1 MTPSS
6 RLGIA
11 LLCLCILTAPLFA
24 QAPTA
29 ATQPTVVPGDN
40 LVTRHIP
47 PIPQSIADAVGRY
60 TESRSAGFRSWHP
73 SRREMLIRTRFADTT
88 QIHLVRMPLGMRKQ
102 LTFFP
107 DSVATAWHPNTAD
120 GDYFLFLKDLGGNE
134 FAQIFRFDMA
144 SGDVTMLTD
153 GKSRNSGG
161 PFARKSD
168 RVVYTSTRRNR
179 RDSDFYVVSPADP
192 KSDKLLSQSDSPG
205 WGALDWSAE
214 DSTILIGRYISAN
227 ESHLFLMDAK
237 TGERKPL
244 TPPQTSE
251 EKVAWQGGQFSAD
264 GKRVYTTTDQ
274 DSEFAR
280 LAAIDVDSKQVTI
293 LTPDV
298 KWDVE
303 EFAVSDDGRL
313 MAYVLNEDG
322 VGVLHL
328 METATRKELPLPKLP
343 AGQIGSLDWHK
354 NNKDL
359 ALTISSARAP
369 SDVYVVDVTAG
380 KVERWTES
388 ETAGLNTATFVEPEL
403 IRWKSFDGRSISG
416 FLYRPNPSKY
426 PGKRPVMI
434 SIHGGPEGQYRP
446 AFLGAFNY
454 YLNELGVAVI
464 FPNVRGSSGYGKSFL
479 KMDNGRLRED
489 SVKDIGAL
497 LDWVSSD
504 ERLDA
509 GRIAVSGGSYGGYMT
524 LAVSFHYADKIRCA
538 IDSVGISNFVSFL
551 QNTEPYRQDLRRAE
565 YGDERDPE
573 MRDFLLKI
581 APLTNVG
588 KIKKPLFVIQGANDP
603 RVPKSE
609 ADQMVGALETQGTP
623 VWYLLAKDEGHGFAR
638 KKNYEFQFYTSIA
651 FVKKYLLN

>member
-1 MTPSS
+1 M
-6 RLGIA
+6 
-11 LLCLCILTAPLFA
+11 
-24 QAPTA
+24 
-29 ATQPTVVPGDN
+29 
-40 LVTRHIP
+40 LV
-47 PIPQSIADAVGRY
+47 
-60 TESRSAGFRSWHP
+60 
-73 SRREMLIRTRFADTT
+73 RTRFADT
-88 QIHLVRMPLGMRKQ
+88 QQVHHVRMPLGMRKQ

-107 DSVATAWHPNTAD
+107 DSVGRAWLEPTRGEH
-120 GDYFLFLKDLGGNE
+120 FLFLKDLGGNE
-134 FAQIFRFDMA
+134 FTQIFRFDLA
-144 SGDVTMLTD
+144 TGDINMLTD

-161 PFARKSD
+161 PFAHKGD

-179 RDSDFYVVSPADP
+179 RDTDFYVVSPADP
-192 KSDKLLSQSDSPG
+192 KTDKLLSQSDSPG
-205 WGALDWSAE
+205 WGAMDWSPD
-214 DSTILIGRYISAN
+214 DSTLVIVRYISAN
-227 ESHLFLMDAK
+227 ESHLYVMDAK
-237 TGERKPL
+237 TGERNAL
-244 TPPQTSE
+244 SPPQSQ
-251 EKVAWQGGQFSAD
+251 EKVAWRGGAFSAD

-274 DSEFAR
+274 GSEFAR
-280 LAAIDVDSKQVTI
+280 LAHIDVDSKQVTI
-293 LTPDV
+293 LTPDL

-303 EFAVSDDGRL
+303 DFALSDDGKL
-313 MAYVLNEDG
+313 LAYVVNEDG
-322 VGVLHL
+322 VAVPHL
-328 METATRKELPLPKLP
+328 MNTATRKELPLPKLP
-343 AGQIGSLDWHK
+343 AGQINSLEWHK

-369 SDVYVVDVTAG
+369 SDVYCVDVTTA

-388 ETAGLNTATFVEPEL
+388 ETAGLNTSTFVEPEL

-416 FLYRPNPSKY
+416 FLYRPDPSKY

-479 KMDNGRLRED
+479 KLDNSRLRED
-489 SVKDIGAL
+489 SVKDIGSL
-497 LDWVSSD
+497 LDWVATD
-504 ERLDA
+504 NRLDA
-509 GRIAVSGGSYGGYMT
+509 NRIAVSGGSYGGYMT

-573 MRDFLLKI
+573 MREFLLKI
-581 APLTNVG
+581 APLTNVA
-588 KIKKPLFVIQGANDP
+588 KMKRPLFVVQGANDP

-609 ADQMVGALETQGTP
+609 ADQMVKALEGQGTP
-623 VWYLLAKDEGHGFAR
+623 VWYLLAKDEGHGFAK

-651 FVKKYLLN
+651 FVKKYLLE

>member
-1 MTPSS
+1 MKPLTTSILCLFILAAPLLAQTPS
-6 RLGIA
+6 A
-11 LLCLCILTAPLFA
+11 T
-24 QAPTA
+24 
-29 ATQPTVVPGDN
+29 TQPLVAPGDN
-40 LVTRHIP
+40 LVTQNIP
-47 PIPQSIADAVGRY
+47 PIPKSIADAVGRY
-60 TESRSAGFRSWHP
+60 TEFRSAGFQSWHP
-73 SRREMLIRTRFADTT
+73 VRREMLVRTRFADT
-88 QIHLVRMPLGMRKQ
+88 QQVHHVRMPLGMRKQ

-107 DSVATAWHPNTAD
+107 DSVGGAWFEPTAGEH
-120 GDYFLFLKDLGGNE
+120 FLFVKDLGGNE
-134 FAQIFRFDMA
+134 FSQIYRFDLA
-144 SGDVTMLTD
+144 SGEVTMLTD

-161 PFARKSD
+161 PFAHKGD

-179 RDSDFYVVSPADP
+179 RDTDFYVVLPADP

-205 WGALDWSAE
+205 WGAMDWSPD
-214 DSTILIGRYISAN
+214 DSALVIVRYISVN
-227 ESHLFLMDAK
+227 ESHLYVMDAK
-237 TGERKPL
+237 TGERRPL
-244 TPPQTSE
+244 SPPQSQ
-251 EKVAWQGGQFSAD
+251 EKVAWRGGAFSAD
-264 GKRVYTTTDQ
+264 GKGVYTTTDQ
-274 DSEFAR
+274 GGEFAR
-280 LAAIDVDSKQVTI
+280 LAHIDVDSKQVTI
-293 LTPDV
+293 LTPDL

-303 EFAVSDDGRL
+303 DFALSEDGKL
-313 MAYVLNEDG
+313 LAYVVNEDG
-322 VGVLHL
+322 VAVLHL
-328 METATRKELPLPKLP
+328 MDTATRKELRLPKLP
-343 AGQIGSLDWHK
+343 AGQINSLEWHK

-369 SDVYVVDVTAG
+369 SDVYCIDVSTG

-388 ETAGLNTATFVEPEL
+388 ETAGLNTSTFVEPEL

-416 FLYRPNPSKY
+416 FLYRPDPSKY

-479 KMDNGRLRED
+479 KLDDAKLRED
-489 SVKDIGAL
+489 SVKDIGSL
-497 LDWVSSD
+497 LDWVATD
-504 ERLDA
+504 NRLDDH
-509 GRIAVSGGSYGGYMT
+509 RIAVSGGSYGGYMT

-565 YGDERDPE
+565 YGDERDPQ
-573 MRDFLLKI
+573 MREFLLKI
-581 APLTNVG
+581 APLTNVA

-609 ADQMVGALETQGTP
+609 ADQMVKALEGQGTP
-623 VWYLLAKDEGHGFAR
+623 VWYLLAKDEGHGFAK

-651 FVKKYLLN
+651 FVKKYLLE